1 MAHAYTPGLKV
12 TKKTIV
18 RKERKLPLKGN
29 VLVNVG
35 DEVEPDTI
43 VAKTELPGDVQTI
56 NLAGKLGIMPD
67 EVKEFLLKKEGDPV
81 EKDEVIAETKGLFGR
96 FLKTQIKSPV
106 KGTIETI
113 SPVTGQLIIREP
125 PIPVQIDAYIKG
137 RIVEVIENEGVVVE
151 TVATFV
157 QGIFGIGGETKGII
171 KRIVDK
177 PTDPVTPDVID
188 ENLKGA
194 IGIGGSIVTKEALD
208 KAVDVGMK
216 AIVVGGIDDMD
227 LKRFLGY
234 EIGVA
239 ITGNEQKGITL
250 IITEGFGRMN
260 MSNKAFKLLSDAE
273 GRQASVNG
281 ATQIRAGVMRPEVI
295 IPLVGESGKD
305 IEVREARGLEVGD
318 LVRIIRAP
326 YFGYIGKVVD
336 LPPELQKI
344 ETEANVRV
352 LVVETD
358 EGERITLP
366 RANVEIIEE

>member
-177 PTDPVTPDVID
+177 PTEPVTPDVID

-326 YFGYIGKVVD
+326 YFGYIGKVVE

>member
-177 PTDPVTPDVID
+177 PTEPVTPDVID

>member
-29 VLVNVG
+29 VLVKVG

-67 EVKEFLLKKEGDPV
+67 EVKDFILKKEGDPV

-113 SPVTGQLIIREP
+113 SPITGQLIIREP

-137 RIVEVIENEGVVVE
+137 KIVEVIENEGVIVE

-157 QGIFGIGGETKGII
+157 QGIFGIGGETKGVIR
-171 KRIVDK
+171 RIVDK
-177 PTDPVTPDVID
+177 PSDPVTPDVID
-188 ENLKGA
+188 DSLKGA
-194 IGIGGSIVTKEALD
+194 IGIGGSIVTKETLD
-208 KAVDVGMK
+208 KAVKVGMS
-216 AIVVGGIDDMD
+216 ALVVGGIDDMD
-227 LKRFLGY
+227 LKKFLGY

-250 IITEGFGRMN
+250 IITEGFGKMN
-260 MSNKAFKLLSDAE
+260 MSNKAFKLLTDSE
-273 GRQASVNG
+273 GKHASVNG

-295 IPLVGESGKD
+295 IPLEGETGED
-305 IEVREARGLEVGD
+305 IEIKEARGLEVGD

-326 YFGYIGKVVD
+326 YFGYIGKVVE

-344 ETEANVRV
+344 ETEAKVRV

-358 EGERITLP
+358 NGERITLP